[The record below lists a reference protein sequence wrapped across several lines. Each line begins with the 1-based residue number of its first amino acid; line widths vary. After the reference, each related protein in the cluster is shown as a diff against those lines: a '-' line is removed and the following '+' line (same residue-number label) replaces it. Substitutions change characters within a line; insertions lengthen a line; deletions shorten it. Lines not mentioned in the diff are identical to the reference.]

1 MSLMAFRLLI
11 GCINS
16 GNKSRSYTWSG
27 IRHAEIVAAG
37 EKYADQLIAFVDTIA
52 TRDNMIM

>member
-1 MSLMAFRLLI
+1 MAFRLLI